1 MDWRCRPLLFQR
13 ILLVL
18 DPARDLEAAKQYT
31 LNMIR
36 KWGSSVVGLYPVF
49 EEAAPFKASQGEGIK
64 PHKFVGKEVTKEFE
78 ADLRKEC
85 DPDVEC
91 TTVVEEGPYEVTI
104 PAVAARENVDLVVLG
119 SFHSKTGRR
128 VVGSD
133 IERII
138 EYCPCSVLIVR
149 TSTKPPEP
157 GSLLAFAHDSAQIPP
172 MAVHWVVK
180 FSQEVGT
187 RVHPVVGVPPR
198 DLEEGKRTAN
208 GFVSELIANGLDT
221 DPPQVV
227 TSRWILG
234 PHGVVHRA
242 VAGLHPALAV
252 VSRLH
257 EVEKGN
263 ATHWLV
269 HEFVADTPC
278 PTLIIK

>member
-1 MDWRCRPLLFQR
+1 LFKR

-18 DPARDLEAAKQYT
+18 DPTRDLGAAKQYT

-36 KWGSSVVGLYPVF
+36 KWGPSVVGLYPVF

-64 PHKFVGKEVTKEFE
+64 PHKFVGKEVAKEFE
-78 ADLRKEC
+78 AEIKEEC
-85 DPDVEC
+85 DPDVDC
-91 TTVVEEGPYEVTI
+91 TVVVEEGPYEVTI
-104 PAVAARENVDLVVLG
+104 PAVAAREDVDLVVLG
-119 SFHSKTGRR
+119 SFHSKTGRTL
-128 VVGSD
+128 VGSD

-157 GSLLAFAHDSAQIPP
+157 NGLLAFAHDSGLIPP
-172 MAVHWVVK
+172 KAVHWVVE

-198 DLEEGKRTAN
+198 ALDDGKRSTNA
-208 GFVSELIANGLDT
+208 FVAELIANGVDT
-221 DPPQVV
+221 EPPHVL

-252 VSRLH
+252 LSRFH
-257 EVEKGN
+257 DVEKGN

-278 PTLIIK
+278 PTLILK